1 MITYLIIGIIY
12 GVISIVLSV
21 SIPERR
27 ELTKT
32 YYRSFSFWMGYVIG
46 LILNVAFWPIA
57 MIFDIINIIDISRKR
72 KD

>member
-1 MITYLIIGIIY
+1 MIIYLIIGIIY

-27 ELTKT
+27 ELTKI
-32 YYRSFSFWMGYVIG
+32 YYRYFSFWMGYIIG
-46 LILNVAFWPIA
+46 LILNVIFWPIG
-57 MIFDIINIIDISRKR
+57 IIIDIIDISRKS

>member
-12 GVISIVLSV
+12 GVISIALSV

-27 ELTKT
+27 ELIKI
-32 YYRSFSFWMGYVIG
+32 YYRYFSFWMGYIIG
-46 LILNVAFWPIA
+46 LILNVIFWPIG
-57 MIFDIINIIDISRKR
+57 IIIDIIDISRKS

>member
-12 GVISIVLSV
+12 GVISIALSV
-21 SIPERR
+21 LIPERR
-27 ELTKT
+27 ELIKI
-32 YYRSFSFWMGYVIG
+32 YYRYFLFWMGYVIG

-57 MIFDIINIIDISRKR
+57 MIINIIDISRKR

>member
-27 ELTKT
+27 ELTKI
-32 YYRSFSFWMGYVIG
+32 YYRYFSFWMGYIIG
-46 LILNVAFWPIA
+46 LFLNVAFWPIA
-57 MIFDIINIIDISRKR
+57 IIINIIDISRKR

>member
-12 GVISIVLSV
+12 GVISIALSV

-27 ELTKT
+27 ELTKI
-32 YYRSFSFWMGYVIG
+32 YYRYFSFWMGYVIG

-57 MIFDIINIIDISRKR
+57 MIINIIDISRKR

>member
-1 MITYLIIGIIY
+1 MIIYLMIGIIF
-12 GVISIVLSV
+12 GVIQIALSV

-27 ELTKT
+27 ELIKIN
-32 YYRSFSFWMGYVIG
+32 YRYFSFWMGYIIG

-57 MIFDIINIIDISRKR
+57 MIINIIDISRKR

>member
-12 GVISIVLSV
+12 GVISIALSV

-27 ELTKT
+27 ELIKI
-32 YYRSFSFWMGYVIG
+32 YYRYFSFWMGYVIG

-57 MIFDIINIIDISRKR
+57 MIINIIDISRKR